1 MNDIIF
7 QLGPFTIYTLGLSL
21 AVSYLAGIFY
31 FWRRGRQEGFPSD
44 SLLDLT
50 FLASLFG
57 LLGGRVL
64 FLALFREGWGL
75 GDLFLFGEGV
85 FWAGIILGGGL
96 TLFIFSRLKGWS
108 ALRVAALASLAL
120 SLGQALGF
128 LGAEAAKYL
137 PFAFYPAF
145 GYFFLWLT
153 LRFLINRKV
162 EPGYAVSLYLI
173 ASGGLIYLAE
183 WLRPLKAVLESGWN
197 LNYSTAGI
205 SALLGLV
212 LLVFLVARKTLFRV
226 KR

>member
-57 LLGGRVL
+57 LLGG
-64 FLALFREGWGL
+64 
-75 GDLFLFGEGV
+75 GV

-96 TLFIFSRLKGWS
+96 TLLIFSRLKGWS
-108 ALRVAALASLAL
+108 PLRVAALASLAL

-153 LRFLINRKV
+153 IRFLINRKV